1 MRNKLQILFTTFFGM
16 LSSLLGTLYVPVLL
30 MVAANIIDYISGLA
44 AAPYRKEGGISSYKS
59 IRGITKKIAMWLL
72 VVVGAIV
79 DQLISYTTAKFGWSF
94 PVSFLVA
101 CLVAVW
107 IICNELI
114 SILENIQDIGVALP
128 MWLLPLIKHIK
139 SQADDIGYTEEDE
152 DNDLQNEDTPG
163 TPQ

>member
-1 MRNKLQILFTTFFGM
+1 MRNKLQIFVTTIFSL

-30 MVAANIIDYISGLA
+30 MVTANIIDYITGLA
-44 AAPYRKEGGISSYKS
+44 AAPYRKDGGISSYKS

-72 VVVGAIV
+72 VVVGAII
-79 DQLISYTTAKFGWSF
+79 DQLIAYTTKQLGWK
-94 PVSFLVA
+94 PPISFLVA
-101 CLVAVW
+101 CIVAIW

-128 MWLLPLIKHIK
+128 KWLLPLIKHIK

-152 DNDLQNEDTPG
+152 HA
-163 TPQ
+163 